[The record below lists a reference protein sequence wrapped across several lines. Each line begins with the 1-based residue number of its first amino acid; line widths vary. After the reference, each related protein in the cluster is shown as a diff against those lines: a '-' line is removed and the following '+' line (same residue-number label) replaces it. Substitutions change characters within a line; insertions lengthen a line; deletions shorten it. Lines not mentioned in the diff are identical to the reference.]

1 MIRSRHLKAA
11 KIGLSVL
18 FSLLL
23 CWQSLVPLSAGYAHA
38 SSARIERHET
48 IQSETQNRSTL
59 CADTYGQKS
68 ESSESS
74 APAQPSHESESELE
88 EKSEKELED
97 DNEELANVLGAFHV
111 LRAKYYQSSVSVG
124 KGTVSDVPTP
134 PPNR

>member
-1 MIRSRHLKAA
+1 MIRSRYLEAA

-38 SSARIERHET
+38 SNARIERHET
-48 IQSETQNRSTL
+48 IQSDTISQSTL
-59 CADTYGQKS
+59 CADAYGKKS
-68 ESSESS
+68 GSNESV
-74 APAQPSHESESELE
+74 PAQPSHESEGELE

-97 DNEELANVLGAFHV
+97 DNEELDNVLDTFQV
-111 LRAKYYQSSVSVG
+111 LRAKYYQSSIIVG